1 MTTSQAPDLV
11 YICDWLPPDFGAVG
25 QYSLMFATELAEQGQ
40 HVALI
45 GLSSSGSAHETASV
59 GRGSLTVH
67 RLSAAPY
74 SKERRGARLLWTVKT
89 NTRLVRAAW
98 PLMATAKT
106 ILFTGSPPMFL
117 HWIAPA
123 NLLLRR
129 RLVYRITDFHPECAI
144 AEFSHPPFWLHLAYW
159 ATIFWRRRVH
169 EFEVLGHDQAQHL
182 RDIGITDDRI
192 RLKPDPS
199 PVSITPDTQ
208 PLPRPPGF
216 EGKHLLLYSGN
227 WGIAHNVQTFL
238 DGYAAHHRRGT
249 GRVVLWLNAVGSGA
263 LTVEET
269 LRRYGLPFHRSQ
281 LVPIDQLG
289 ALLVTPNSHLITLSD
304 AFVGFVV
311 PSKVHGCI
319 ASRKPIVFIGS
330 ERSDVD
336 RLCWE
341 SGCDYTRVAA
351 GDAAGFARTL
361 EHLADLCEDNPTAK
375 DLRPHNVPPA
385 GSKEQA

>member
-129 RLVYRITDFHPECAI
+129 ARLPHHGLSPRVRHRRVQP
-144 AEFSHPPFWLHLAYW
+144 SSLLA
-159 ATIFWRRRVH
+159 APCVLGNDLWRRRVH

-249 GRVVLWLNAVGSGA
+249 GRVVLWLCRGQ
-263 LTVEET
+263 
-269 LRRYGLPFHRSQ
+269 RRADRRRNLASIWP
-281 LVPIDQLG
+281 P
-289 ALLVTPNSHLITLSD
+289 
-304 AFVGFVV
+304 V
-311 PSKVHGCI
+311 PSQPACADRPTRSPAGHARLAPDHPVRCI
-319 ASRKPIVFIGS
+319 RRLCRAVEGARLYRFAQTDRIHRQRK
-330 ERSDVD
+330 SDVD

>member
-25 QYSLMFATELAEQGQ
+25 QYSLMFATQLAEQGQ

-182 RDIGITDDRI
+182 RDIGIADDRI

-216 EGKHLLLYSGN
+216 DGKHLLLYSGN

-281 LVPIDQLG
+281 LVPIDHLG
-289 ALLVTPNSHLITLSD
+289 ALLVTPELAPDHP
-304 AFVGFVV
+304 V
-311 PSKVHGCI
+311 GCI
-319 ASRKPIVFIGS
+319 R
-330 ERSDVD
+330 
-336 RLCWE
+336 RLCRAVEGARLYRFAQTDRIHRQREVRCAPPMLGEWVRLYK
-341 SGCDYTRVAA
+341 GCGGRRCRICA
-351 GDAAGFARTL
+351 
-361 EHLADLCEDNPTAK
+361 HLGTSRRSVRGQSC
-375 DLRPHNVPPA
+375 R
-385 GSKEQA
+385 Q